1 MGLRDLFFPP
11 KRDFVNLLKVQAEK
25 TSEGMKALH
34 EFMQSADPEA
44 GKQVM
49 RLEEEADELRRVLVG
64 ELNRSF
70 VTPFDREDIFS
81 LSRAVDDMVDYAK
94 STVEEMTL
102 FGVTESN
109 DHMRRMTEGLFNA
122 SKDIVTSIGCIMSD
136 SGVCTQHLIRAKKA
150 ENFVEHRYRE
160 ALAELFKTHDVVH
173 ILKMREIYRHLSNA
187 ADRGDEAADII
198 GDIVVKNS

>member
-1 MGLRDLFFPP
+1 MGLRELFFPP
-11 KRDFVNLLKVQAEK
+11 KRDFVKMLRTQAEK
-25 TSEGMKALH
+25 TCEGMKALH
-34 EFMQSADPEA
+34 DFMQTPEESR
-44 GKQVM
+44 GKLVM
-49 RLEEEADELRRVLVG
+49 QLEEEADEMRRVLVD

-109 DHMRRMTEGLFNA
+109 DHMRKMTEGLHNA
-122 SKDIVTSIGCIMSD
+122 AKDIVASINSLL
-136 SGVCTQHLIRAKKA
+136 SHPGVCTQHLIRAKKA

-160 ALAELFKTHDVVH
+160 ALAELFKTQDVVH

-198 GDIVVKNS
+198 GDIVVKTS